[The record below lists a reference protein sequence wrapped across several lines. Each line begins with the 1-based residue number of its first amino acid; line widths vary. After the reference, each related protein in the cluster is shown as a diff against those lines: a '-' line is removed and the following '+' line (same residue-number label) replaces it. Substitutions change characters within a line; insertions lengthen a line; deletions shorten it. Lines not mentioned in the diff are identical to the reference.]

1 MRRKIKPKIL
11 TAKSYAE
18 GLEYLAGRDRDL
30 ARIHAE
36 LGTPPEWFRD
46 PGFPTLIYIILEQ
59 QVSLASARATFTRLL
74 SLAAPLT
81 PQSFLALDDAQ
92 IRAIGFSRQKT
103 AYGRN
108 LARSITDGRLKLEM
122 FGEMNDAEVKAEMLR
137 VKGIGSWTADIYL
150 LMALRRPDIWP
161 GGDLGVVIAVQEI
174 KRLPARPSAVE
185 LAAFSEPWRPWRAVA
200 TRLLWHYY
208 LNRRRKTAGIS
219 HS

>member
-1 MRRKIKPKIL
+1 
-11 TAKSYAE
+11 
-18 GLEYLAGRDRDL
+18 LAGRDADL

-36 LGTPPEWFRD
+36 LGTPPQWFRD

-92 IRAIGFSRQKT
+92 LKATGFSRQKI

-108 LARSITDGRLKLEM
+108 LARSISDGQLKLES
-122 FGEMNDAEVKAEMLR
+122 FNEMNDREVKAEMVR

-150 LMALRRPDIWP
+150 LMALRRPDAWP
-161 GGDLGVVIAVQEI
+161 GGDLGVVVAVQEV
-174 KRLPARPSAVE
+174 KRLPARPSAIE
-185 LAAFSEPWRPWRAVA
+185 LAAFSAPWRPWRAVA

-208 LNRRRKTAGIS
+208 LNRRAKKATIR